1 MIQKS
6 EDREKLNRILF
17 IILFVVVS
25 LFAFYLTRWVAC
37 LMIVFLFIA
46 IIPKTSCAGMK
57 NSDYLKDVLS
67 VLHGLELEE
76 MAQAL
81 KSQRHDFINHLQVIY
96 GLHQTGNK
104 EKLIDYIAS
113 ASREASVDV
122 ALDKI
127 QTKELRDFFQAIIF
141 KAKGQ
146 DICVSFRVEENVV
159 EFCQDAG
166 YVLFFLRVAMQ
177 NLLSGLEKK
186 SKPMRHLTIELK
198 NTTDFYHISFTT
210 AKTRQ
215 PEKKLKDVPEPILD
229 LFGEGEGMD
238 LLKLTEKY
246 LSSEMKIDTK
256 RNAQQILF
264 KVPKTRGMSF
274 TAIKKN

>member
-1 MIQKS
+1 
-6 EDREKLNRILF
+6 
-17 IILFVVVS
+17 
-25 LFAFYLTRWVAC
+25 
-37 LMIVFLFIA
+37 
-46 IIPKTSCAGMK
+46 MK

-96 GLHQTGNK
+96 GLHQTGKK
-104 EKLIDYIAS
+104 EKLLDYIAS
-113 ASREASVDV
+113 ASKEASVDV
-122 ALDKI
+122 ALNKV

-210 AKTRQ
+210 TKTRQ

-229 LFGEGEGMD
+229 LFGEGAGMD

-246 LSSEMKIDTK
+246 LSSEMEIDTK

-264 KVPKTRGMSF
+264 KVPKTRG
-274 TAIKKN
+274 